1 MGNFEKF
8 IGITG
13 SLTQKS
19 KRMVINV
26 NYASYFNVFVNF
38 ILLIFNLT
46 YLESYKKFRVQII

>member
-26 NYASYFNVFVNF
+26 NYASYFTF
-38 ILLIFNLT
+38 LLILFC
-46 YLESYKKFRVQII
+46 